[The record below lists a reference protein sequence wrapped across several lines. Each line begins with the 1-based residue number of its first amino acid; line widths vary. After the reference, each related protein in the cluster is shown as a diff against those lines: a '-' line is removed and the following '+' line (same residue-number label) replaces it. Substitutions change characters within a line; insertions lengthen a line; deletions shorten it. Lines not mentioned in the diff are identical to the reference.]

1 MLEILLFGL
10 IIVAVYM
17 VSHFLVTRA
26 EAMAGV
32 QLGYWRT
39 VLFFIVFLGLL
50 LAALELVPPLLPG
63 AAPAVQ
69 P

>member
-1 MLEILLFGL
+1 
-10 IIVAVYM
+10 VVVVYM

-39 VLFFIVFLGLL
+39 VLFFVVFLGLL
-50 LAALELVPPLLPG
+50 LAAIELMPPLLPG
-63 AAPAVQ
+63 AASSGP